1 MEEQKDRLGDDH
13 ADCTRESK
21 DPMVSFLH
29 KVIRQA
35 VRVLA
40 VLMTLVILWGI
51 LDVIWVLCQNI
62 MAPPR
67 FLLSL
72 GDILATFSAF
82 LAVLIAIEIFINIT
96 MYLRDDVIHV
106 KLVVATAL
114 MAVARK
120 VVAFDFNEVSAEYV
134 WASGVLVLAL
144 GIIYYL
150 LGKNH
155 TTGASRH
162 SSDPNHRL

>member
-1 MEEQKDRLGDDH
+1 MEERKYGLGDDH
-13 ADCTRESK
+13 ADFTRESK
-21 DPMVSFLH
+21 DALVSFLH

-51 LDVIWVLCQNI
+51 LDVIWVLYQNI
-62 MAPPR
+62 MAPPK
-67 FLLSL
+67 FLLNL
-72 GDILATFSAF
+72 NDILATFSAF

-114 MAVARK
+114 MAIARK
-120 VVAFDFNEVSAEYV
+120 VVVFDFNDVSATYV
-134 WASGVLVLAL
+134 WASGVVVLAL
-144 GIIYYL
+144 GITYWL
-150 LGKNH
+150 LGRKP
-155 TTGASRH
+155 TAKE
-162 SSDPNHRL
+162 P